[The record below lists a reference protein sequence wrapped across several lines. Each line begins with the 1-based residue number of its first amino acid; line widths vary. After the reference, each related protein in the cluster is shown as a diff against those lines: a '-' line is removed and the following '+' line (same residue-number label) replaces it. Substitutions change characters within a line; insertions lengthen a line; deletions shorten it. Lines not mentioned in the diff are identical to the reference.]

1 MLQPESTCLVLID
14 IQERLLPVIHEAE
27 SLVPSIQRLI
37 AGARLLDLPI
47 IVTEQIPEKLGP
59 TVASIS
65 ELLPGVEPIEKA
77 SFSALGA
84 AEFVDAIADYADYTF
99 LIAGIESHVCV
110 YQTVAE
116 LLDADYDVQV
126 VADAV
131 SSRTPRNR
139 EIALQRM
146 LDDGAVWT
154 SVEMCLLEM
163 TGEAGTDLFRDMLKV
178 VR

>member
-1 MLQPESTCLVLID
+1 MLDPESTCLVLVD
-14 IQERLLPVIHEAE
+14 IQEKLLPVIHE
-27 SLVPSIQRLI
+27 SDDLVPHLQRLI

-59 TVASIS
+59 TVPSIA
-65 ELLPGVEPIEKA
+65 ELLGDVEPIEK
-77 SFSALGA
+77 STFSAWGA
-84 AEFVDAIADYADYTF
+84 AEFVDAMAAYADHTI
-99 LIAGIESHVCV
+99 LVAGIETHVCV
-110 YQTVAE
+110 YQTVAD
-116 LLDADYDVQV
+116 LLEAEYDVQV

-131 SSRTPRNR
+131 SSRHPRNR
-139 EIALQRM
+139 DIGLQRM
-146 LDDGAVWT
+146 LDEGAVWT

>member
-1 MLQPESTCLVLID
+1 MLLPESTCLVIVD
-14 IQERLLPVIHEAE
+14 VQEKLLPVIHDAE
-27 SLVPSIQRLI
+27 SLVPSLQRLI

-59 TVASIS
+59 TVESLR
-65 ELLPGVEPIEKA
+65 ELLGDVEPIEK
-77 SFSALGA
+77 STFSAMGA
-84 AEFVDAIADYADYTF
+84 PEFVAALADYADYTI
-99 LIAGIESHVCV
+99 LVAGVETHVCV
-110 YQTVAE
+110 YQTVAD
-116 LLDADYDVQV
+116 LLEADFDVQV

-131 SSRTPRNR
+131 SSRSPRNR
-139 EIALQRM
+139 DIGLQRM
-146 LDDGAVWT
+146 LDEGALWT